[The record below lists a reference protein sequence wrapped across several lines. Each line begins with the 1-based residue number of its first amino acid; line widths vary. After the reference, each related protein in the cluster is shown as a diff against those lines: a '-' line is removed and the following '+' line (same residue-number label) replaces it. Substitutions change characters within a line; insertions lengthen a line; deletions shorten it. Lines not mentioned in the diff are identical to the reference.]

1 MSIIEKVKGQVIE
14 AVIVVVTAK
23 VVSVTILEVMVK
35 RIILG

>member
-14 AVIVVVTAK
+14 TVIVTAK